1 MSDHDEV
8 PYIVIERR
16 SGGAGAFLWGALL
29 GAGAALLLAPRS
41 GRETRDGIRSGALRI
56 RDRAEDAV
64 REVTDTFTDTV
75 DGVRGEVQ
83 DRLDTARD
91 AFEAGRRAARETRRE
106 MELRVREVRAGVQ
119 GGVEASRRR
128 PVAADVDLTGPVGSG
143 ALGASGTVE
152 PVRPDMRSG
161 TDDDVEV

>member
-1 MSDHDEV
+1 MRDHDEV

-29 GAGAALLLAPRS
+29 GAGTALLMAPRS

-64 REVTDTFTDTV
+64 RDVTDTFTETV

-83 DRLDTARD
+83 ERLDTARD

-119 GGVEASRRR
+119 GGVDASRRR
-128 PVAADVDLTGPVGSG
+128 SAIDDLDMTGPIGPD
-143 ALGASGTVE
+143 ALGAAGAVETV
-152 PVRPDMRSG
+152 PPGMRSI
-161 TDDDVEV
+161 TDDDGDV